1 MLSHFTSKH
10 VFSVCTSL
18 EPRCCTFL
26 LFPWKEWRHPSLPSL
41 PALPLRHPSLA
52 PPVSVAATFT
62 RRSPDLFTGALA
74 APSLCPPL
82 PPRARTVPSLAATP
96 PSPALSL
103 SETVSSPSL
112 WLLSPP
118 DLFSS
123 ALTPQGIRLDPVPG
137 SICTCSAPDSLA
149 CLPASSGLA
158 PRLPPWRLRSGA
170 SRASDLVTRLEPDS
184 AHGSPSRAWHST
196 GPSPGAGAPP
206 PFLLLCPPSA
216 VRPALRE
223 LCTLESLSVR
233 PS

>member
-1 MLSHFTSKH
+1 MLYLSSFPLERVASS
-10 VFSVCTSL
+10 FS
-18 EPRCCTFL
+18 P
-26 LFPWKEWRHPSLPSL
+26 PP

-62 RRSPDLFTGALA
+62 RRSPELFTGALA

-103 SETVSSPSL
+103 SETVSSPSP

-184 AHGSPSRAWHST
+184 AHGSPS
-196 GPSPGAGAPP
+196 
-206 PFLLLCPPSA
+206 CPSA
-216 VRPALRE
+216 APAPGTAQAPAPELLRRSCFSA
-223 LCTLESLSVR
+223 LPAQFVLRSASSVPWNLSQSGHLDR
-233 PS
+233 SFSG